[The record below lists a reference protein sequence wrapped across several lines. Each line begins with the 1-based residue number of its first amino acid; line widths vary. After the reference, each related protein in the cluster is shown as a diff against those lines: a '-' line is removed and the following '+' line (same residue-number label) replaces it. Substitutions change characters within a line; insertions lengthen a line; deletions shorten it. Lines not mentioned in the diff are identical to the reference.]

1 MDIKVLSK
9 EYLHYLEHIR
19 GYSKTTIKTYAN
31 SLKLV
36 LEEAHLEKE
45 GNSWRLDIMSYRIKN
60 TSLHKRTIYARIS
73 CIKNFV
79 SYLNEIKG
87 LSVKLFGDE
96 QVKLPKTLPKPLEF
110 EHIKQVLDASNEQT
124 RLIILLFYTLGLRIS
139 ELSNLELSKISNG
152 WVRVIGKGNKERI
165 IALLPEIEQEIN
177 AYIAKKSP
185 KKYLFEKAGKK
196 LEPHHIRYKMQKAF
210 KAFGIKATPH
220 QLRHSFASHLLGNG
234 ASIANVSK
242 LLGHASMATT
252 QIYTK
257 LSSSN
262 KLTNYLKAHPLAK

>member
-1 MDIKVLSK
+1 M
-9 EYLHYLEHIR
+9 HYLEHIR
-19 GYSKTTIKTYAN
+19 GYSKTTIKTYQN
-31 SLKLV
+31 SLSLV
-36 LEEAHLEKE
+36 LKEAILEKE
-45 GNSWRLDIMSYRIKN
+45 GDSWRLDIMPYRIKN

-73 CIKNFV
+73 CVKNFV
-79 SYLNEIKG
+79 AYLNEIKE
-87 LSVKLFGDE
+87 LDVKLFGNE

-110 EHIKQVLDASNEQT
+110 EHIKQVLESSDETT

-139 ELSNLELSKISNG
+139 ELGNLELSKISNG
-152 WVRVIGKGNKERI
+152 WVRVLGKGNKERLV
-165 IALLPEIEQEIN
+165 ALLPEIEQDIKKF
-177 AYIAKKSP
+177 IAKKKP
-185 KKYLFEKAGKK
+185 QKYLFEKEGKK

-220 QLRHSFASHLLGNG
+220 QLRHSFATHLLGNG

-262 KLTNYLKAHPLAK
+262 KLLNYLNAHPLAK